1 MSNIIEYTISDLCV
15 LIKIALDE
23 RDFNKAQYLLTQ
35 IQIIQNSHD

>member
-1 MSNIIEYTISDLCV
+1 MSNIIEYTISDLCES
-15 LIKIALDE
+15 IKIALDE